1 MRHIILIFFVFPSL
15 IAYSQESD
23 SLKTV
28 QLQELRLYGKPLQ
41 NKIERLP
48 EVDGVKINSGK
59 KSEVIKVESLDAD
72 LSVNNARQIFGK
84 VPGVSIWE
92 NDGSGIQMGVATRG
106 LSPNRSWEFNVRQNG
121 YDISSEVFG
130 YPEAYFS
137 PPTEALDRI
146 EIVRG
151 AASLQNG
158 PQFGGLLN
166 YVVKDRISDKPF
178 SFETQQTAGSYGLFN
193 SYNAI
198 GGKLDKLSYYGYFHH
213 RSADGWRDNSEYRTN
228 TGYASLV
235 YNFTEKV
242 KLGFQYTRSYYRS
255 QQPGGLTDAAFQSNP
270 QQSLRDR
277 NWFSAPWN
285 VMALTLDAEIS
296 DATTLSAKV
305 FATLGERNSV
315 GFVRPINVAD
325 TFNITINSYNPRQ
338 VDRDRYENIG
348 AEIRVLHRYKLWN
361 QENALSA
368 GIRAYRGAIDRSQL
382 GTGTTGFDFD
392 LTIASQQ
399 NGRDWGRDFDFSTN
413 NYALFVE
420 NLFRIGKRIH
430 IIPGLRYEHI
440 LQKANGYFNTSAT
453 GLLPEQRS
461 DRSFLLGGVGVEYHV
476 SKATEIY
483 ANGSQAFR
491 PVTFSEL
498 TPSSTTEVV
507 DPDLKD
513 ASGYN
518 LDLGYRGKIKDFLQF
533 DISGF
538 YLRYKNRIGT
548 VTQNSNPFRTN
559 IGTSVS
565 KGLEVFAELE
575 PLKIITDKS
584 SFGNIS
590 LYASYALVDATYTKW
605 NNPAIANDLA
615 TSIEGKRVENAPR
628 HITRA
633 GLTYS
638 LKKFSTTIQLNDVS
652 NVYTDAANTEVPNA
666 TGTVGKIAG
675 YRLIDASFTLLV
687 GDYYNVKAGVN
698 NLTDEAY
705 ATRRAGGYPG
715 PGLLPGNGRTW
726 FVSIGARF

>member
-1 MRHIILIFFVFPSL
+1 ML
-15 IAYSQESD
+15 IAHSQD
-23 SLKTV
+23 ADTLKTV
-28 QLQELRLYGKPLQ
+28 QLQELRLYGKSIQ
-41 NKIERLP
+41 NKVERLP

-84 VPGVSIWE
+84 VPGISIWE

-166 YVVKDRISDKPF
+166 YVIKDRISDKPF

-193 SYNAI
+193 SYNAV
-198 GGKLDKLSYYGYFHH
+198 GGKLNKLSYYGYFHH
-213 RSADGWRDNSEYRTN
+213 RSADGWRDNSAYRTN
-228 TGYASLV
+228 TGYASIT
-235 YNFTEKV
+235 YSFTEKI
-242 KLGFQYTRSYYRS
+242 KLGFQYTRSYYKS
-255 QQPGGLTDAAFQSNP
+255 QQPGGLTDAAFQDNAR
-270 QQSLRDR
+270 QSFRER

-285 VMALTLDAEIS
+285 VLALTLDAQLT

-315 GFVRPINVAD
+315 GFVRPVNVAD
-325 TFNITINSYNPRQ
+325 TFNITLNSFNPRQ

-348 AEIRVLHRYKLWN
+348 TEVRILHKYKLWN
-361 QENALSA
+361 QENALST
-368 GIRAYRGAIDRSQL
+368 GVRAYRGAIDRQQL
-382 GTGTTGFDFD
+382 GIGTTGRDLD
-392 LTIASQQ
+392 LTIAVQQ
-399 NGRDWGRDFDFSTN
+399 NGKEWGRDLDYSTN
-413 NYALFVE
+413 NYSVFVE
-420 NLFRIGKRIH
+420 NLFRVGKRIH
-430 IIPGLRYEHI
+430 IIPGLRYEYI
-440 LQKANGYFNTSAT
+440 LQKANGYINTSAT
-453 GLLPEQRS
+453 GTLAAQS
-461 DRSFLLGGVGVEYHV
+461 TDRSFLLAGVGFEYHV
-476 SKATEIY
+476 SKETEIY
-483 ANGSQAFR
+483 ANASQAFR

-518 LDLGYRGKIKDFLQF
+518 LDLGYRGKVKDFLQF
-533 DISGF
+533 DVSAF
-538 YLRYKNRIGT
+538 YLKYDNRIGT
-548 VTQNSNPFRTN
+548 VTQNGNPFRTN

-565 KGLEVFAELE
+565 KGLELFAEIE
-575 PLKIITDKS
+575 PIKMLAGNS
-584 SFGNIS
+584 SSGNIS
-590 LYASYALVDATYTKW
+590 IYGSYVLVDASYTSW
-605 NNPAIANDLA
+605 NNPASATDL
-615 TSIEGKRVENAPR
+615 TVSIEGKRVENAPR
-628 HITRA
+628 HISRT

-638 LKKFSTTIQLNDVS
+638 LKKFSATAQLNDVS
-652 NVYTDAANTEVPNA
+652 HVFTDAVNTDAPNA
-666 TGTVGKIAG
+666 NGTVGRIAG

-698 NLTDEAY
+698 NLTDETY

-715 PGLLPGNGRTW
+715 PGLMPGNGRTW
-726 FVSIGARF
+726 FVSVGAKF